1 VIRAKNL
8 DLQAKVSLVLLGVI
22 IPTFVV
28 VTIAENAIT
37 RPLLENEMKQ
47 VGVSTGQ
54 ALAEEIEDS
63 RWLQSEQASAVIAS
77 RMKEVLDAQRNI
89 ALLRV
94 YVPTGKPLAPPALL
108 VSSDGTKDETASSPS
123 EDLSTPTEEDA
134 LQAALQSPLHFAR
147 LHDHLEATIVQDDD
161 GDRIWKLIVP
171 IVGRNKRVIGNV
183 LVVVSLKLVDRIQA
197 LLWRSTVIAALV
209 AFASLFIGLRY
220 FLRRTIENERRL
232 IAAEDQNVQ
241 LTEQLHETQRQLM
254 NTEKLAVMGQLTA
267 TFAHEIGTPLN
278 AMSGHLQLLGGELSE
293 SRPRERLSI
302 IRGQVEKIE
311 KIVRGFLQ
319 STAQPASQRQ
329 LVDLNRLIDQTLTIV
344 GPRADSIGIEIEKNL
359 APAMGPVRAVPLE
372 LEQIFL
378 NLVTNSLDSLREK
391 NKSGSPQP
399 LRLVLSSR
407 QEKYEGRS
415 FAVVEIRDTGEG
427 IAESELKN
435 VWKPFYTTKR
445 PGEGTGLGLTISQQ
459 LAKQNG
465 GVIEML
471 SEQGSW
477 TQATLKLPYV

>member
-1 VIRAKNL
+1 
-8 DLQAKVSLVLLGVI
+8 
-22 IPTFVV
+22 
-28 VTIAENAIT
+28 
-37 RPLLENEMKQ
+37 
-47 VGVSTGQ
+47 
-54 ALAEEIEDS
+54 
-63 RWLQSEQASAVIAS
+63 
-77 RMKEVLDAQRNI
+77 
-89 ALLRV
+89 
-94 YVPTGKPLAPPALL
+94 
-108 VSSDGTKDETASSPS
+108 
-123 EDLSTPTEEDA
+123 
-134 LQAALQSPLHFAR
+134 
-147 LHDHLEATIVQDDD
+147 
-161 GDRIWKLIVP
+161 
-171 IVGRNKRVIGNV
+171 
-183 LVVVSLKLVDRIQA
+183 
-197 LLWRSTVIAALV
+197 
-209 AFASLFIGLRY
+209 
-220 FLRRTIENERRL
+220 L